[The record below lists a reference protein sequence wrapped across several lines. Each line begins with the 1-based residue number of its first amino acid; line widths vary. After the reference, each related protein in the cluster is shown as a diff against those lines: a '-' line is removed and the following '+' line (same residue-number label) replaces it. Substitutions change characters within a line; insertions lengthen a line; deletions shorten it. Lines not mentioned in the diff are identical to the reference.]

1 MFHFFAAGVLYLV
14 IEDERRTE
22 SREKG
27 QLLTEKGPEA
37 GRNGDKS
44 GERCKTLDNIET
56 RSVFVVGFT
65 RYFQIHV
72 PYSLVRAPSVKASIS
87 TYRSAC

>member
-1 MFHFFAAGVLYLV
+1 M
-14 IEDERRTE
+14 IEDDTRTE

-27 QLLTEKGPEA
+27 QLRIEKGPEA

-44 GERCKTLDNIET
+44 GERCKTLDKNNET

-65 RYFQIHV
+65 
-72 PYSLVRAPSVKASIS
+72 
-87 TYRSAC
+87 